1 MGNQETVGGALII
14 KVESSFK
21 HPLWDLRDQTGSIR
35 RKVRPSALPIWVRQA
50 VDHARR
56 AYFHAYLSGEAVVF
70 KHRVVGNPGWE

>member
-35 RKVRPSALPIWVRQA
+35 RKVHPIPT
-50 VDHARR
+50 
-56 AYFHAYLSGEAVVF
+56 LG
-70 KHRVVGNPGWE
+70 